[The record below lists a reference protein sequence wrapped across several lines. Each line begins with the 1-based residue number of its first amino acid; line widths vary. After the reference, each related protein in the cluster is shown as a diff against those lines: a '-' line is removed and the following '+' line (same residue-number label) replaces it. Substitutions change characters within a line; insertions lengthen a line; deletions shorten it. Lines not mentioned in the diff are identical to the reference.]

1 MWASSTCCTSEGA
14 GNECELAFH
23 AVSGAL
29 RRCVLRSA
37 GEGLGK
43 VDISLPLSALD
54 SPLALTGFLPELL
67 GFFRRKIFS
76 STTYSQYVIVVPTHT
91 LVYSTRT
98 YRAPATCQE
107 SSWGQT
113 RTRRTWSL
121 PSGGL
126 RSPARKTDSK
136 RVKKKRNKVVA
147 GVAVT
152 IRKIDEGHLGD
163 RDEAG
168 GGQRRQLGRSDM

>member
-1 MWASSTCCTSEGA
+1 M
-14 GNECELAFH
+14 
-23 AVSGAL
+23 
-29 RRCVLRSA
+29 
-37 GEGLGK
+37 
-43 VDISLPLSALD
+43 
-54 SPLALTGFLPELL
+54 
-67 GFFRRKIFS
+67 
-76 STTYSQYVIVVPTHT
+76 
-91 LVYSTRT
+91 
-98 YRAPATCQE
+98 
-107 SSWGQT
+107 
-113 RTRRTWSL
+113 

-163 RDEAG
+163 RDKAG

>member
-1 MWASSTCCTSEGA
+1 MSYALQEKDQGKSTSPSHSVPWT
-14 GNECELAFH
+14 
-23 AVSGAL
+23 
-29 RRCVLRSA
+29 R
-37 GEGLGK
+37 
-43 VDISLPLSALD
+43 
-54 SPLALTGFLPELL
+54 PLALTGFLPELL

-76 STTYSQYVIVVPTHT
+76 STAYSQCIIVVPTHT

-113 RTRRTWSL
+113 RTRRAWSL

-136 RVKKKRNKVVA
+136 RVKKKKRNKVGA

-152 IRKIDEGHLGD
+152 IRKIGEGHLVD
-163 RDEAG
+163 SDEAG